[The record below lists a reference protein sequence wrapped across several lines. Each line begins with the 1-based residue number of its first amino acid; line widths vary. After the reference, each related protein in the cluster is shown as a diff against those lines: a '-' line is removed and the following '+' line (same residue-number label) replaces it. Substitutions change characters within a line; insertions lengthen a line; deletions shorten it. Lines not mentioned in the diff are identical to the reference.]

1 MDKGKSKEK
10 ILKEIEEYY
19 GLKILEIDDEY
30 ITLKIPADLAYKVH
44 HPTLAEKVVFHRKG
58 DEVPPEAL
66 YKLYSIKDCERLAQ
80 LLNLL

>member
-19 GLKILEIDDEY
+19 GLKILEIDEQYVTIEIPEY
-30 ITLKIPADLAYKVH
+30 LANKVH
-44 HPTLAEKVVFHRKG
+44 RPSLAGKVVFHRKG
-58 DEVPPEAL
+58 DEAPPEAL
-66 YKLYSIKDCERLAQ
+66 YKLYSVKDCERLAQ

>member
-19 GLKILEIDDEY
+19 GLKILEIDEY
-30 ITLKIPADLAYKVH
+30 VTIEIPEYLANKVH
-44 HPTLAEKVVFHRKG
+44 PSLAGKVVFHRKG